1 MIDIFIDIS
10 FLYTPE
16 KVQWKV
22 KLRKTRRTPARPS

>member
-16 KVQWKV
+16 KV
-22 KLRKTRRTPARPS
+22 LSESRRKTKKILAKLL